1 MANIQKLEMTKLIPN
16 NGLFIVKKGFLGFG
30 TKTMLKDSG
39 CPVSV
44 VVKEYNP
51 ADGDK
56 MERVLNMERSK
67 MAEELS
73 KADIQT
79 TDMGNA
85 KLEVIKSDDGTFLMM
100 QLFRFS
106 DFKYRPVSEVI
117 TITGPDADRIGKLI

>member
-1 MANIQKLEMTKLIPN
+1 MANIEKLEMIKLIPN
-16 NGLFIVKKGFLGFG
+16 NGLFTVKKGFLGFG

-44 VVKEYNP
+44 VVREYSP

-56 MERVLNMERSK
+56 MERVLRAERCK
-67 MAEELS
+67 IAEELS
-73 KADIQT
+73 KGGIQT

-85 KLEVIKSDDGTFLMM
+85 RLEVILSDDGTFLMM

-106 DFKYRPVSEVI
+106 DFKYRPASEVV
-117 TITGPDADRIGKLI
+117 TVTGPDAACVGKLI